1 VNHKDLI
8 KRVGLPIAAAA
19 IILTPIALLAQP
31 PAGGAPGV
39 RGGDAGQAGR
49 GGGRGGRGGVQV
61 DRAAMETLFNAQCDS
76 CHKNAERAPQRD
88 ELAQRTADNVIE
100 VLTNGAMKSMAA
112 NLSKDQVTQLAV
124 YLTGRQPGEA
134 LPVKVADVKCATD
147 GPITVAPG
155 SWSKIAVDKENTA
168 FQKNPGLKA
177 SDVPKLKLKWAWS
190 FRASSYSQAV
200 VVGDHMFITSGSGGG
215 FYSLDAK
222 TGCYHWKNEAVTS
235 RTTPMV
241 EHRPGL
247 SPSGWV
253 TFLSLAGGGNQVAAY
268 DLADGKQLWIS
279 KAVETV
285 GASHLTGTPALW
297 GDTLYVP
304 VSGAE
309 EGRSSGECCTFRGSL
324 VALDAKTG
332 EKKWQ
337 TYFIKEPRTPTRK
350 NRDGIQLQGPAGAAA
365 WSSPTI
371 DIKRHQVLVTTGN
384 STTDGPTIGTDSVI
398 AIDLT
403 TGKTNWNT
411 QTYPNDNFL
420 VNCTRPAPPPAQKA
434 PNCPTANGPDYD
446 YGASAIVVS
455 MKNGKDVILS
465 GQKSGVVHALD
476 AKTGKVLW
484 NNAVGVGSSLGG
496 VEWGMATDGKTVY
509 ASNSDLVRESEKYLQ
524 DTGLMDKSVF
534 VPAPK
539 PGLTAIDIATGKTI
553 WHYATPQTDCHYA
566 AGTTRGRAPGC
577 FHANSQ
583 AVTLIPGAIFAGSTQ
598 GQFRAHD
605 PKTGKVI
612 WEYDTTAQTYDTING
627 VKGQAGGSIDSMA
640 ATVANGVVYVMSGYA
655 GSAGVGNNNPNVL
668 LAFSVDGK

>member
-1 VNHKDLI
+1 VNRKDLF
-8 KRVGLPIAAAA
+8 KRVGLPLVAAA
-19 IILTPIALLAQP
+19 IALTPLALLAQP
-31 PAGGAPGV
+31 PAGGPA
-39 RGGDAGQAGR
+39 ASQ
-49 GGGRGGRGGVQV
+49 GGGRRGGVQV
-61 DRAAMETLFNAQCDS
+61 DRAAMETLFSAQCDS

-88 ELAQRTADNVIE
+88 DLAQRTADNIID
-100 VLTNGAMKSMAA
+100 VLTNGAMKPMAA
-112 NLSKDQVTQLAV
+112 NLSHDQIVQLAV

-134 LPVKVADVKCATD
+134 PPVKIADVKCATD
-147 GPITVAPG
+147 GPISVTPG
-155 SWSKIAVDKENTA
+155 SWTKIAVDKENTA
-168 FQKNPGLKA
+168 FQKTPGLKVA
-177 SDVPKLKLKWAWS
+177 DIPKLKLKWAWS
-190 FRASSYSQAV
+190 FRASTYSQPV

-215 FYSLDAK
+215 FYSLDAN
-222 TGCYHWKNEAVTS
+222 TGCYHWKNAAVTS

-241 EHRPGL
+241 EHRAGL

-253 TFLSLAGGGNQVAAY
+253 TFLSIAGAGNQVAAY

-279 KAVETV
+279 KPVETV

-337 TYFIKEPRTPTRK
+337 TYFIKEPRTPTRV
-350 NRDGIQLQGPAGAAA
+350 NRDGVQLQGPAGAAA

-371 DIKRHQVLVTTGN
+371 DVKRHQVLVTTGN

-420 VNCTRPAPPPAQKA
+420 VNCTRPPPSGVKA
-434 PNCPTANGPDYD
+434 PNCPIANGPDYD
-446 YGASAIVVS
+446 YGASAIVAT
-455 MKNGKDVILS
+455 MKNGKDIILS
-465 GQKSGVVHALD
+465 GQKSGVVHAFD
-476 AKTGKVLW
+476 PKTGKVLW

-496 VEWGMATDGKTVY
+496 VEWGMASDGKLVY
-509 ASNSDLVRESEKYLQ
+509 TGNSDLVRESEKYLQ
-524 DTGLMDKSVF
+524 DTGAMDKSVF
-534 VPAPK
+534 VPTPK
-539 PGLTAIDIATGKTI
+539 PGLTAIDIATGKTV
-553 WHYATPQTDCHYA
+553 WHYDTPQTPCHYSA
-566 AGTTRGRAPGC
+566 TTTRGRPPGC

-598 GQFRAHD
+598 GWFRAHD
-605 PKTGKVI
+605 SKTGKVL
-612 WEYDTTAQTYDTING
+612 WEYDTTGQTYDTING
-627 VKGQAGGSIDSMA
+627 VKGQPGGSIDSMA
-640 ATVANGVVYVMSGYA
+640 ATVVNGVVYVMSGYA